1 LEEIKYITR
10 KGAPEQLSSFTD
22 FSIEDRSLVQAL
34 DVDRT
39 FNQSSN
45 RLEVHFYTLDG
56 RHLKSI
62 VDSTNYTVLAGGS
75 KDEGSI
81 EDIVLKPDQD
91 IINAGY
97 SNGDVNV
104 LYNFVNNLYTRTKTR
119 PTFFIESISP
129 DRREIRALT
138 NELNDNKVLEFT
150 EELKTKFDTQEFFED
165 FRLNFGSNI
174 LPIAINIDSI
184 SYRDSRAVII
194 RLYEPLLLSIGVKD
208 TFLIEELVGDSVL
221 YQVETEISRTEE
233 DTRFAL
239 RGPNYDIPLVE
250 ENNNPTGYL
259 NYNELFSYPVSN
271 SYYEVY
277 SLFNEKSAQISI
289 DHRDF
294 NEFIHFSSAEERVRN
309 FYYKVGLIQSYSQSL
324 AEGSGNAGKL
334 RGLISGAAS
343 NFDHY
348 ERYLYYETGSF
359 AWPKTTST
367 RPYELYSTGSVQA
380 QDWYSRT
387 LISASNF
394 DTQNLNRLTDTI
406 PSFIR
411 DDSNNAPYLLF
422 VDMVGQHFDNL
433 WIYMKA
439 VTEKYNADNRL
450 DYGISKD
457 LVRDAIENF
466 GITLYNN
473 NEALEN
479 LFSAFVGETYDS
491 GSEVISTLITAV
503 EGSGSLSGSAG
514 NEHLQPMPKTSYQ
527 KEVYKR
533 IYHNVPLLL
542 KSKGTE
548 RGLRALI
555 NAFGIPS
562 DILNIKIFG
571 GGDTGTSP
579 FYGPSTEFTSSLDK
593 IRITNT
599 DSVVTGSTLSNYAS
613 VINPGKDYSSD
624 LHTIEVGFSPV
635 DGINN
640 YIKTHPSMSSF
651 NLDEYIGD
659 PGLAYFSSYSNLDQL
674 QETVFTSGS
683 TYTQPYDMYDFVRLI
698 KFFDNSIFRI
708 IKEFT
713 PARSNVDT
721 GIIIKP
727 HILDRS
733 KIKQPKVKW
742 SNQSSPAFF
751 THTNTDLDY
760 TGSYYSTNFSIDGEI
775 DTAFI
780 SGSTGL
786 NSSYTS
792 SYTET
797 YANPS
802 GGYQTLTRN
811 NHDEPSYTGEFSGST
826 VKVSNGDLT
835 TDNTFRKL
843 EPVEFSFKYIP
854 RNDFVSNATIFAES
868 KTIFTTAETSSS
880 LESPSQAGEGSTPL
894 ELDLDNQDI
903 SLYEVDFKLTGGPID
918 GTPAADS
925 GSAQWQLDRN
935 LANNETILLNISVDF
950 KDIIGVVDSTGA
962 DTAILIELVSGS
974 TVADSTT
981 FSRTSLTAHT
991 KVGSISFENT
1001 SGTTLTGGVGGDW
1014 LYRAKYSS
1022 KYDTDFELN
1031 GTVDAVVNIQPK
1043 VQFFDADAITV
1054 WLSEETTS
1062 NYTASFIQAMTVPLN
1077 STTNGSMIEYMREAQ
1092 EVVFE
1097 YPTYVPTDN
1106 YSSTEVTSSVQ
1117 GGSYKAST
1125 SVVDNDI
1132 FLTHI
1137 TSAPYSAS
1145 FTQALPDLNPGQ
1157 NLQFNFTVDFD
1168 SYWSTYLN
1176 TYNVA
1181 NTPFVTA
1188 SIRNRSTG
1196 VVTGSLTFDIQQ
1208 GQYPNEYRR
1217 SLAYE
1222 NTTGT
1227 ALSDLEFYYQVN
1239 VPKADKGAGNPKI
1252 NLKDISIN
1260 YRTPVT
1266 VFNTTKVLS
1275 SQKLENTF
1283 YLDIDPNLE
1292 VYSGSLTYFEPST
1305 DYYKVG
1311 FVTGESELFRF
1322 NDYASISN
1330 NIDSLRR
1337 SNLRLKIDEKT
1348 YTPTQGSYRGFF
1360 LPANYAILSS
1370 SIANG
1375 VEGLDER
1382 FFAEVQDSNYYAT
1395 GWRNGRY
1402 DGTETNNITKGSTVI
1417 GQEPSL
1423 NFSSFNGSLFD
1434 ATSPAAEIRSI
1445 FSGSTQLDGEN
1456 LQVYFNTY
1464 ELNKKS
1470 DLVIYTGTDAS
1481 VETNATLITRS
1492 ETLYKINI
1500 NGAVAAA
1507 GGTYSGSIG
1516 PVGEDNLIKIQ
1527 YTVLFE
1533 NLNQTEI
1540 SSATSQ
1546 FTVKLLD
1553 GITQVANEA
1562 IDITGITQGTVQ
1574 SYTTYL
1580 SPSSNVTSA
1589 DLQFTF
1595 TDFEGDGVGTP
1606 DITLNLIKIE
1616 RFTNSTLIP
1625 SAINSKNI
1633 LSTGTYQRSILRRQ
1647 VVPTPTN
1654 STGYERLV
1662 DAKIYRLDTGEVYTT
1677 NRKGVVT
1684 NIE

>member
-1 LEEIKYITR
+1 MDIKTTYNVK
-10 KGAPEQLSSFTD
+10 KGTPESLTNLNKLSNKDLPLIQTQNID
-22 FSIEDRSLVQAL
+22 TQ
-34 DVDRT
+34 
-39 FNQSSN
+39 FNQGKH
-45 RLEVHFYTLDG
+45 RVDVHFYSLDG
-56 RHLKSI
+56 RLLQTK
-62 VDSTNYTVLAGGS
+62 VNSTNYSIQAGS
-75 KDEGSI
+75 SNIQDE
-81 EDIVLKPDQD
+81 VVD
-91 IINAGY
+91 IILDPQKDVIEAGY
-97 SNGDVNV
+97 DNGDINV
-104 LYNFVNNLYTRTKTR
+104 LYNFVNTLYSNSNTR
-119 PTFFIESISP
+119 PIFYVESISP

-138 NELNDNKVLEFT
+138 NDLNKDTIIDFTNQIKSRLE
-150 EELKTKFDTQEFFED
+150 EQPYFED
-165 FRLNFGSNI
+165 FRTNFGKNK
-174 LPIAINIDSI
+174 LPIAVNIETTEYKGDQ
-184 SYRDSRAVII
+184 AVLI
-194 RLYEPLLLSIGVKD
+194 RFYDTLPTEFTVKS
-208 TFLIEELVGDSVL
+208 TFLVEELIGNSVL
-221 YQVETEISRTEE
+221 YEVTTQVDAESVDGIVT
-233 DTRFAL
+233 L
-239 RGPNYDIPLVE
+239 RGANYNIELVE

-259 NYNELFSYPVSN
+259 NYNELFSYPVTN

-277 SLFNEKSAQISI
+277 SLFNEKGAQISI
-289 DHRDF
+289 DHTDYS
-294 NEFIHFSSAEERVRN
+294 EFIQFSSAEERIRN
-309 FYYKVGLIQSYSQSL
+309 FYYKASLLESYRNQIDSRVAYTASI
-324 AEGSGNAGKL
+324 EENI
-334 RGLISGAAS
+334 RGIVN
-343 NFDHY
+343 NFDHFD
-348 ERYLYYETGSF
+348 RFLYFETGSS
-359 AWPKTTST
+359 AWPKSSST
-367 RPYELYSTGSVQA
+367 RPYTLYSTGSSEVQSWYTDKINSAGLYDA
-380 QDWYSRT
+380 QNQD
-387 LISASNF
+387 
-394 DTQNLNRLTDTI
+394 RLTNTI

-411 DDSNNAPYLLF
+411 EDLNNAPYLLF
-422 VDMVGQHFDNL
+422 VDMIGQHFDNL
-433 WIYMKA
+433 WIYSKA
-439 VTEKYNADNRL
+439 VTSKYDADNRL
-450 DYGISKD
+450 DFGISKD
-457 LVRDAIENF
+457 LVRDAVENF

-479 LFSAFVGETYDS
+479 LFSAFTGESYDS
-491 GSEVISTLITAV
+491 GNEDIRSLIVAV
-503 EGSGSLSGSAG
+503 EGSGSLVGSPG
-514 NEHLQPMPKTSYQ
+514 NEHLQPMPKSSYQ

-533 IYHNVPLLL
+533 IYHNIPLLL

-555 NAFGIPS
+555 NSLGIPS
-562 DILNIKIFG
+562 DTLSIKMYG
-571 GGDTGTSP
+571 GATESGSI
-579 FYGPSTEFTSSLDK
+579 FYGPETEFTSSLDK

-599 DSVVTGSTLSNYAS
+599 DTVTTGSTLSNFSS
-613 VINPGKDYSSD
+613 VVQPGRDYSTD
-624 LHTIEVGFSPV
+624 LHTVEVGFSPT
-635 DGINN
+635 DNLN
-640 YIKTHPSMSSF
+640 RFIKAHPSMSSF
-651 NLDEYIGD
+651 NIDEYIGD
-659 PGLAYFSSYSNLDQL
+659 PSLAYSSSYSSLDDL
-674 QETVFTSGS
+674 ADTVFTSGS
-683 TYTQPYDMYDFVRLI
+683 SYVNVYNAFDFVRLI
-698 KFFDNSIFRI
+698 KFFDNSLFRI
-708 IKEFT
+708 IKDFV
-713 PARSNVDT
+713 PARSNIST

-727 HILDRS
+727 HLLDRS
-733 KIKQPKVKW
+733 KVKQPEVKW
-742 SNQSSPAFF
+742 SNQTSPDFI
-751 THTNTDLDY
+751 HTGTQLDY
-760 TGSYYSTNFSIDGEI
+760 TGSYYSTNFSIDGNIE
-775 DTAFI
+775 TAFI
-780 SGSTGL
+780 TGSTGL
-786 NSSYTS
+786 DNEYTS

-935 LANNETILLNISVDF
+935 LANKETVLLNISVDF

-991 KVGSISFENT
+991 KVGSISFKNT

-1031 GTVDAVVNIQPK
+1031 GTVDAVVSIQPK

-1348 YTPTQGSYRGFF
+1348 YTPTQGAYRDFF

-1402 DGTETNNITKGSTVI
+1402 DGTVTDNIVKGTRVL
-1417 GQEPSL
+1417 GEEPSL
-1423 NFSSFNGSLFD
+1423 NFSSFNGSLFNSNSV
-1434 ATSPAAEIRSI
+1434 TTEIQAI
-1445 FSGSTQLDGEN
+1445 FSGSDKKEDDVE
-1456 LQVYFNTY
+1456 VYFSTY
-1464 ELNKKS
+1464 ELNKKN
-1470 DLVIYTGTDAS
+1470 DLELTGINS
-1481 VETNATLITRS
+1481 S
-1492 ETLYKINI
+1492 EFGTPSTPTVVTINSSTYKINLPDS
-1500 NGAVAAA
+1500 NLGE
-1507 GGTYSGSIG
+1507 GLYSGSIG
-1516 PVGEDNLIKIQ
+1516 PIGASNLVEVE

-1540 SSATSQ
+1540 TSGTSQ
-1546 FTVKLLD
+1546 LAVKLFD
-1553 GITQVANEA
+1553 GAVQKANEA
-1562 IDITGITQGTVQ
+1562 IDITGITQGTTENF
-1574 SYTTYL
+1574 TTYL
-1580 SPSSNVTSA
+1580 SPSSDISDTI
-1589 DLQFTF
+1589 LQFSF
-1595 TDFEGDGVGTP
+1595 TGFEGDGNGSP
-1606 DITLNLIKIE
+1606 DITLTITDINRISDDI
-1616 RFTNSTLIP
+1616 LIP
-1625 SAINSKNI
+1625 SMVNRYNVLRAN
-1633 LSTGTYQRSILRRQ
+1633 TYKKTILRKQ
-1647 VVPTPTN
+1647 VKPTPTN